1 MKSAVLAVVIVVVVV
16 VVVVVVLIT
25 VIVGLFFIRRRE
37 AVNCKLGGHFALA
50 PLGISFRA
58 QYGAKS
64 QGLDDR

>member
-1 MKSAVLAVVIVVVVV
+1 MKSAVLAVVIVIVVV
-16 VVVVVVLIT
+16 IT
-25 VIVGLFFIRRRE
+25 VIGGLFFIRRRE